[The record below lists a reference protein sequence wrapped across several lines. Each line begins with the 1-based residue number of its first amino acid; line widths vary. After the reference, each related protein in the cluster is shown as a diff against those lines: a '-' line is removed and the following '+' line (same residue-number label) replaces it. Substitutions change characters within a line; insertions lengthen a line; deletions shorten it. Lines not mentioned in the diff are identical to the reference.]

1 MHSLTVA
8 APWSLY
14 QAATITT
21 LLDQTAIFHAFS
33 CNSLKKSTHS
43 IFCSPLF
50 LFLFLLSTTMKRSYN
65 DADSTHSANAHSSNK
80 APRHQYDAN
89 PSSVAQ
95 HYNDRPDV
103 GVVKRK
109 ESRIIRLRSFNNWV
123 KSVLIHRHVR
133 PRQNV
138 FDMGCG
144 KGGDLIKWA
153 KARIQHLVAAGTVR
167 GMKWCQKQEDSSTIR
182 YCQCVFGANAKEIW
196 NIERSYI

>member
-1 MHSLTVA
+1 
-8 APWSLY
+8 
-14 QAATITT
+14 
-21 LLDQTAIFHAFS
+21 
-33 CNSLKKSTHS
+33 
-43 IFCSPLF
+43 
-50 LFLFLLSTTMKRSYN
+50 MKRSYDN
-65 DADSTHSANAHSSNK
+65 TYENASNK

-123 KSVLIHRHVR
+123 KSVLIHRYVR

-153 KARIQHLVAAGTVR
+153 KARIQHLVAAG
-167 GMKWCQKQEDSSTIR
+167 MKDVHGQDEIAHYKQQTLRMFPWSK
-182 YCQCVFGANAKEIW
+182 C
-196 NIERSYI
+196 ERDMKH